1 MVQVEL
7 SDQKAE
13 VLREVLVSYLSN
25 LRVEIA
31 YSQRKEFRDFLKK
44 RGDQLEE
51 LLHVLEKRL
60 AQGGR
65 TPISI
70 DRLRK
75 VDVLQGLTDWELK
88 VIAQFF
94 REETVAGGVALFE
107 EGQKAGRLF
116 ILEEGEI
123 TVQIPNG
130 ETYQIHSPGKIIGWS
145 FLIPPNRYTAS
156 GSTTVPSKLLVIDS
170 PDFYYLIHKEPRMG
184 VKVMANL
191 AEVVAGRLTQW
202 AGQG

>member
-7 SDQKAE
+7 SEQKAE
-13 VLREVLVSYLSN
+13 LLREVLVSYLSN

-44 RGDQLEE
+44 RGDQLED
-51 LLHVLEKRL
+51 LFQVLEKKL

-65 TPISI
+65 SPINI

-94 REETVAGGVALFE
+94 REETVAEGVTLFE
-107 EGQKAGRLF
+107 EGQKADRLF

-123 TVQIPNG
+123 SVQIPNG
-130 ETYQIHSPGKIIGWS
+130 ESYQIHSPGKIIGWS

-156 GSTTVPSKLLVIDS
+156 GATMVSSKLLVIES
-170 PDFYYLIHKEPRMG
+170 PDFYYLIYKEPRMG
-184 VKVMANL
+184 VKIMANL
-191 AEVVAGRLTQW
+191 AQVVAGRLTQW

>member
-1 MVQVEL
+1 MIQMEL

-13 VLREVLVSYLSN
+13 LLREVLVSSLSS

-44 RGDQLEE
+44 RGDELED
-51 LLHVLEKRL
+51 LLQHLEKRL
-60 AQGGR
+60 AQSGR
-65 TPISI
+65 SPVSI

-88 VIAQFF
+88 IIAQFF
-94 REETVAGGVALFE
+94 REESVAGGILLFE
-107 EGQKAGRLF
+107 QGQKADRLF

-123 TVQIPNG
+123 SVQIPSG
-130 ETYQIHSPGKIIGWS
+130 ESYQIRSPGKIVGWS

-156 GSTTVPSKLLVIDS
+156 GSTLVPSRLLVIES
-170 PDFYYLIHKEPRMG
+170 PDFYYLIYKEPRMG

-191 AEVVAGRLTQW
+191 AQIVAGRLTQW

>member
-1 MVQVEL
+1 
-7 SDQKAE
+7 
-13 VLREVLVSYLSN
+13 VLVSYLSN

-44 RGDQLEE
+44 RGDQLED
-51 LLHVLEKRL
+51 LFQVLEKKL

-65 TPISI
+65 SPINI

-75 VDVLQGLTDWELK
+75 VDVLQGLTDWELT
-88 VIAQFF
+88 VIAQVF
-94 REETVAGGVALFE
+94 REETVAEGVTLFE
-107 EGQKAGRLF
+107 EGQKAERLF

-123 TVQIPNG
+123 SVQIPNG
-130 ETYQIHSPGKIIGWS
+130 ESYQIHSPGKIIGWS

-156 GSTTVPSKLLVIDS
+156 GSTTTPSKLLVIES
-170 PDFYYLIHKEPRMG
+170 PDFYYLIYKEPRMG

-191 AEVVAGRLTQW
+191 AQVVAGRLTQW